1 MKKPLAQ
8 RNLTALTISRSGIR
22 NCLPF
27 LYFLKPCFL
36 IRLLSSFKN
45 KLSNHC
51 IKMKSKFPSSSGG
64 SISLPGP
71 PPLAHRST
79 RPGSTSSNDVRELA
93 FMHFR
98 LVPLCLALIFGTTS
112 WGDAQSLL
120 CYHNKNRHSRRCA
133 YRVFVRTPR
142 PREATNH
149 LQTRHLVAASMG
161 HLCGMQA
168 IPT

>member
-1 MKKPLAQ
+1 
-8 RNLTALTISRSGIR
+8 
-22 NCLPF
+22 
-27 LYFLKPCFL
+27 
-36 IRLLSSFKN
+36 
-45 KLSNHC
+45 
-51 IKMKSKFPSSSGG
+51 MKSKFPSSSGG

-133 YRVFVRTPR
+133 YRVSVRTPR

-168 IPT
+168 IPTWIRCDQALLLHLLGSKSFIWKKKNSQIISLFLSHFL